1 MSKKKSKTYN
11 VNNNTKKDK
20 NIMKLNVREIQL
32 NLPGLNR
39 NDGIVKT
46 GTGKWQDKKKKHIN
60 KLHKKQMSDYSK
72 NNSDFF
78 LHFFIFILD

>member
-46 GTGKWQDKKKKHIN
+46 GTGKWQDKN
-60 KLHKKQMSDYSK
+60 
-72 NNSDFF
+72 
-78 LHFFIFILD
+78 